1 MGVFNFMEMI
11 NLSKKV
17 KEQKII
23 ISNLLAQIKFQE
35 IEIKKFN
42 EEIKQMLVRAE
53 VSARSMPGK

>member
-42 EEIKQMLVRAE
+42 EEIKQMLVR
-53 VSARSMPGK
+53 GK